1 MKIFESYTNGD
12 QPTKESMERK
22 YGKKQLLSM
31 INDIQAETW
40 IGKNSKP
47 CPHCSAPIE
56 VRFYIKQ
63 SKCDQF

>member
-1 MKIFESYTNGD
+1 MFETYLNGD
-12 QPTKESMERK
+12 ETTKENMERK

-40 IGKNSKP
+40 IGQNSKP

-56 VRFYIKQ
+56 VRFYTY
-63 SKCDQF
+63 